1 MNISIN
7 IITII
12 VLLILAGVTIAS
24 LTGENGI
31 LTQTTKAKEESEK
44 AEIIEQIQLDIAD
57 KQIENLGSI
66 NEDEFYEILRK
77 YGTVS
82 ADKTTLTT
90 NKGNYEIL
98 ISNIYGGE
106 IASSLITTPLSSWEY
121 TLDEE
126 NKTITLTKYIGSDAK
141 IFIPDS
147 FEVNNNTYLTKI
159 GNTVNNSG
167 TFNGPFATNTILT
180 DIEFD
185 DDIVIS
191 DVILMFVNCSNLE
204 NVNNLPGMYTNMYY
218 TYNGC
223 KNLSYVPEIP
233 ETVTSMQAT
242 FWAAFGSENTDEDI
256 IEINILAENISNM
269 KDCFT
274 LTQKRIEIST
284 IDDTKTYET
293 VVSQI
298 SSWNSS
304 NINNN
309 VYIKG
314 EKMIDIACWGDSL
327 TAGSG
332 GNNTSY
338 VNYLKGNLVGRL
350 VNPIQL
356 GIGGEKANAIAMRQ
370 GGLKTYVDSF
380 TIPSDN
386 TAVEITLRDEYGKNV
401 ITYASEEETRLNP
414 CYIDGIEGR
423 IYKSGEKTYFK
434 RTTSG
439 QSKSIDDNTII
450 TTNPMIKYS
459 KNAEVNIIWSG
470 QNNSLDKDFDIQEII
485 NIQKKMIEYSGS
497 DNYIIIGLLYAGD
510 EVNNAMAEAYGE
522 HFLDVRNALSTDNSN
537 TVSEDYKSDSVHLNA
552 EGYTIVAEQVY
563 NKLISLGY
571 ISE

>member
-1 MNISIN
+1 MLKIKQRGLNQSEVRQGELEQDELKQVEQILKQSKLKQNIRHREERIMEAMQTKEERG
-7 IITII
+7 ITLIALVITII
-12 VLLILAGVTIAS
+12 VLLILAGVTIAT
-24 LTGENGI
+24 LTGDNGI
-31 LTQTTKAKEESEK
+31 LTQTTKAKEQSEK

-485 NIQKKMIEYSGS
+485 NIQKKDDRI
-497 DNYIIIGLLYAGD
+497 
-510 EVNNAMAEAYGE
+510 
-522 HFLDVRNALSTDNSN
+522 FR
-537 TVSEDYKSDSVHLNA
+537 
-552 EGYTIVAEQVY
+552 
-563 NKLISLGY
+563 
-571 ISE
+571 